1 MEYKHIINN
10 LIPADDL
17 HWDEIENKYVS
28 LSSEETQEIITKCVE
43 NGIDNISDVYKFVQ
57 WCGYI
62 RVGQIL
68 LKNFMSGS
76 LSVSGFDSEDTP
88 YFCPNKENE

>member
-17 HWDEIENKYVS
+17 HWDEQENRYVS
-28 LSSEETQEIITKCVE
+28 ISGDETQEIITKCVE
-43 NGIDNISDVYKFVQ
+43 NGMTEISDVYKFVQ

-76 LSVSGFDSEDTP
+76 LLVSGFDSEDTP
-88 YFCPNKENE
+88 YFCPNKENK